1 MQRLLVLG
9 GNGYVGQNIC
19 RAALDSGKYAVA
31 SFSRSGPPSTPNPCL
46 TANSHLMDEIEWMK
60 GDIFDVARRDEAFG
74 GVDVII
80 STIGAFGN
88 NEYMEKIC
96 GDATVDAVESA
107 AKHKVKQ
114 FGFISSA
121 QVGKTTEFSSSM
133 PLYGYFRGKAKAE
146 EAIKRL
152 FPHSHVIARPGF
164 IYGPRVAGAIGTLPL
179 QLVGAPINFISTRCG
194 PISSVIQAVP
204 FLGTEASSMVPVG
217 CVGDAM
223 IKTLLDKNGD
233 GACTLSAEKIRK
245 FA

>member
-31 SFSRSGPPSTPNPCL
+31 SLSRSGPPSTPNPCL

-133 PLYGYFRGKAKAE
+133 PFT
-146 EAIKRL
+146 AISVERRKQKRL
-152 FPHSHVIARPGF
+152 LNAF
-164 IYGPRVAGAIGTLPL
+164 
-179 QLVGAPINFISTRCG
+179 
-194 PISSVIQAVP
+194 
-204 FLGTEASSMVPVG
+204 FLIPM
-217 CVGDAM
+217 
-223 IKTLLDKNGD
+223 
-233 GACTLSAEKIRK
+233 
-245 FA
+245 